1 VVGLRLAA
9 ARDRIRRANCSLGT
23 VKHTRARV
31 AAGRVVRQTPK
42 AHAHLATRARVNLVV
57 SSGRR

>member
-1 VVGLRLAA
+1 MRLAA
-9 ARDRIRRANCSLGT
+9 ARAKLRRANCSVGT
-23 VKHTRARV
+23 IKRARARV

-42 AHAHLATRARVNLVV
+42 AHQLRANRARVNLVV